1 LSPLLNTRA
10 RLLRATRNN
19 VKIHSIGETVGK
31 SKWLIIA
38 LVILLPVYPSLSFIW
53 RDANAHGADYDE
65 STIITAYSD
74 VVWDESRYI
83 SDSWLLTLDIDSS
96 SKEVVV
102 EQKIE
107 KIEKDSKKKLLPI
120 ITQYTVVTGDTLA
133 KLSTRYD
140 VSVDAIQWANDLRSW
155 DTLKPGMI
163 LKIPPISGVI
173 HRVVRGDTLS
183 EIAMKYKI
191 ESEDIIRVNRLS
203 DAASLRIGTDLVIPW
218 AVRKATQTLAVV
230 TPKKPEEKKIPI
242 PTKTPTKAPVTV
254 SEVTG
259 LKSSY
264 AVEYTWKSRGF
275 VWGNCT
281 WYVAQYKSV
290 SWRWNANQW
299 LKNAKSAWVKTG
311 QTPVPGAI
319 VQFSGRGY
327 NRYYGHVWIVADV
340 TDDHII
346 VKDMNYRSTYE
357 VTIRK
362 VPRYD
367 VTIDGYIYVD

>member
-1 LSPLLNTRA
+1 M
-10 RLLRATRNN
+10 
-19 VKIHSIGETVGK
+19 
-31 SKWLIIA
+31 
-38 LVILLPVYPSLSFIW
+38 
-53 RDANAHGADYDE
+53 
-65 STIITAYSD
+65 
-74 VVWDESRYI
+74 WDESRYI

-96 SKEVVV
+96 SKEVVA

-218 AVRKATQTLAVV
+218 AVRKTTQDLAVV
-230 TPKKPEEKKIPI
+230 TPKKPEDKKIPV

-254 SEVTG
+254 SEVTW

-299 LKNAKSAWVKTG
+299 LKNAKAAWVKTG

-327 NRYYGHVWIVADV
+327 NRYYGHVGIVADV